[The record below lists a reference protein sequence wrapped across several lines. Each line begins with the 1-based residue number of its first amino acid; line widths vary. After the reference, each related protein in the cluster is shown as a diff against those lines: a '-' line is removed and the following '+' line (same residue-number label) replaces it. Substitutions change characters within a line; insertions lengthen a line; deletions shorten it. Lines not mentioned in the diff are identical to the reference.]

1 MGISIWQLLII
12 LVIVLIIF
20 GGKKLRNLGGELGGA
35 IKNFKQSVKDE
46 ESKGEGEGEEGEPKR
61 VADKPERVIDGKVTS
76 KESSRQKKA

>member
-46 ESKGEGEGEEGEPKR
+46 ESKGEDEEGEPKR